1 MSLSKRL
8 KRYADSDLLVS
19 PRLEDW
25 LSHNPNMEFSPE
37 VIEKALRAELGTPQ
51 RDRTMTFSASA
62 RGACS
67 RAQVFYFTPVQAIPR
82 MNPDLHAKFHDGTF
96 RHLRWQMWLLQSG
109 ILDDI
114 EVSASDPA
122 NWLTGTI
129 DGVGTVPEGLAM
141 THRLGDHRD
150 QPFGWELKGCG
161 TRQFRFIIDEGP
173 RYEHLLQIH
182 AYFLLRPDIR
192 LWSLIY
198 EDKDS
203 QEWKEFV
210 VARNASILD
219 EVNREIK
226 QLRAYVE
233 QSCLP
238 PILDECAK
246 KQGRYR
252 TCEFAH
258 DCLSHGTD
266 WPASGERV
274 RRIKRSKGSR

>member
-8 KRYADSDLLVS
+8 RRYADSDLLVS

-37 VIEKALRAELGTPQ
+37 VIEHALRKELGTPQ

-96 RHLRWQMWLLQSG
+96 RHIRWQMWLLQSG

-114 EVSASDPA
+114 EVSASDPTK
-122 NWLTGTI
+122 WLTGTI
-129 DGVGTVPEGLAM
+129 DGVGTISPELAQVHGLTGAN
-141 THRLGDHRD
+141 D
-150 QPFGWELKGCG
+150 QLFGWELKGCG
-161 TRQFRFIIDEGP
+161 SRQFRFVLDEGP
-173 RYEHLLQIH
+173 RYEHLLQVH

-192 LWSLIY
+192 LWSLVY

-210 VARNASILD
+210 VTRNASLLD
-219 EVNREIK
+219 EVSREIR

-233 QSCLP
+233 QEVLP
-238 PILDECAK
+238 PVLDECAK
-246 KQGRYR
+246 KQGRYK

-258 DCLSHGTD
+258 ACLSHGHE
-266 WPASGERV
+266 WPTAE
-274 RRIKRSKGSR
+274 RRIKRPKGNR